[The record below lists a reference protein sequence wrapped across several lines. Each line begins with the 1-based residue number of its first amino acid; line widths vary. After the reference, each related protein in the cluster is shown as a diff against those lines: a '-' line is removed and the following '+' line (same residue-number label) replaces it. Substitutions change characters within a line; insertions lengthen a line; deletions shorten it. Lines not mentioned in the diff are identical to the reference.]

1 MIDERS
7 GAERFNSR
15 RGSDSRVS
23 IQFLSLLSG
32 VAALWFFVSPWS
44 YYGVSLHESAWN
56 DWIVGAVIF
65 SLAALRFMLPT
76 RAVVF
81 SWANSVLGAW
91 ILLSPWILGY
101 SGNGERLVN
110 SLAVGLFILAFS
122 VMAARGTGSWNLSEL
137 PQRS

>member
-56 DWIVGAVIF
+56 DWIVGAVIQSRSAPVHAAYPGSCLQLGKF
-65 SLAALRFMLPT
+65 GAGGMDLALALDLRLFGK
-76 RAVVF
+76 RRKV
-81 SWANSVLGAW
+81 
-91 ILLSPWILGY
+91 
-101 SGNGERLVN
+101 GE
-110 SLAVGLFILAFS
+110 
-122 VMAARGTGSWNLSEL
+122 
-137 PQRS
+137 